1 MDYQTARDGCHV
13 RSAIYRA
20 AFPSVRYWKNH
31 WRSLDEQVP
40 ESAKRA
46 TDWMEYDPRD
56 HDEGSLFMF
65 ND

>member
-1 MDYQTARDGCHV
+1 MEYDRARDNCHV

-31 WRSLDEQVP
+31 PVPLDDRVP
-40 ESAKRA
+40 ESHKKAK
-46 TDWMEYDPRD
+46 DWMEYDPRD
-56 HDEGSLFMF
+56 HDNGSLFMF